1 MASAAAGESATELL
15 RKNGFEEAK
24 AQKYFWS
31 KRNDWERGKIDEVDF
46 SFLLTAGI
54 DLAGLQG
61 TQVRADFQCSR

>member
-24 AQKYFWS
+24 AQKYLWS

-46 SFLLTAGI
+46 SFLFTAGI